1 MSNNIKTKVIGLTGM
16 SGAGKSTA
24 CKLFRQAGFDIIDC
38 DKICREIV
46 EKGKPCL
53 NEIVSAFGNEI
64 LTDDG
69 ALNRPALGR
78 IIFSDS
84 DKRLKLNG
92 IMYPYVSYSIIKRL
106 VYSNAEYSVLDAPTL
121 FESGM
126 ETVCD
131 IIVSVAADKNILIGR
146 IVKRDN
152 ISEESAENRLD
163 SQQDIHFYK
172 ERSDFLL
179 MNNGSEEEFFA
190 EVIKTINF
198 IKECK

>member
-38 DKICREIV
+38 DQICREIV

-69 ALNRPALGR
+69 ALNRPALGK

-152 ISEESAENRLD
+152 IPEELAENRLD
-163 SQQDIHFYK
+163 SQQDIPFYK

-190 EVIKTINF
+190 EVIKTINS
-198 IKECK
+198 IKESK

>member
-1 MSNNIKTKVIGLTGM
+1 MSKNIKTKVIGLTGM

-24 CKLFRQAGFDIIDC
+24 CKLFRQAGFEIIDC
-38 DKICREIV
+38 DIICREIV

-53 NEIVSAFGNEI
+53 KEISAAFGNEI

-69 ALNRPALGR
+69 SLNRPALGK

-84 DKRLKLNG
+84 HKRLKLNG
-92 IMYPYVSYSIIKRL
+92 IMYPYVSYSIIKKL
-106 VYSNAEYSVLDAPTL
+106 VYSNAKYSVLDAPTL

-146 IVKRDN
+146 IVKRDG
-152 ISEESAENRLD
+152 ISEELAEKRLD
-163 SQQDIHFYK
+163 SQHDIYFYK

-179 MNNGSEEEFFA
+179 MNNSSEKEFFE
-190 EVIKTINF
+190 EVNKTINF
-198 IKECK
+198 IKESK

>member
-1 MSNNIKTKVIGLTGM
+1 MSKNIKTKVIGLTGM

-24 CKLFRQAGFDIIDC
+24 CKLFRQAGFEIIDC
-38 DKICREIV
+38 DIICREIV

-53 NEIVSAFGNEI
+53 KEISAAFGNEI

-69 ALNRPALGR
+69 SLNRHALGK

-84 DKRLKLNG
+84 HKRLKLNG
-92 IMYPYVSYSIIKRL
+92 IMYPYVSYSIIKKL
-106 VYSNAEYSVLDAPTL
+106 VYSNAKYSVLDAPTL

-146 IVKRDN
+146 IVKRDG
-152 ISEESAENRLD
+152 ISEELAEKRLD
-163 SQQDIHFYK
+163 SQHDIYFYK

-179 MNNGSEEEFFA
+179 MNNGSEKEFFE
-190 EVIKTINF
+190 EVNKTINF
-198 IKECK
+198 IKESK

>member
-1 MSNNIKTKVIGLTGM
+1 M

-24 CKLFRQAGFDIIDC
+24 CKLFRQAGFEIIDC

-53 NEIVSAFGNEI
+53 NEIVLAFGNEI
-64 LTDDG
+64 LTDG
-69 ALNRPALGR
+69 GVLNRPALGR
-78 IIFSDS
+78 IIFSDR

-92 IMYPYVSYSIIKRL
+92 IMYPYVSYSIIKKL

-121 FESGM
+121 FESGI

-152 ISEESAENRLD
+152 ISEESAENRLN

-172 ERSDFLL
+172 ERSDILL

-198 IKECK
+198 IKESK

>member
-92 IMYPYVSYSIIKRL
+92 IMYPYVSYSIIKKL

>member
-1 MSNNIKTKVIGLTGM
+1 MSNNIKTKVVGLTGM

-24 CKLFRQAGFDIIDC
+24 CKLFRQAGFEIIDC

-53 NEIVSAFGNEI
+53 KEIAEVFGNEI
-64 LTDDG
+64 LTHNG
-69 ALNRPALGR
+69 SLNRPALGR

-84 DKRLKLNG
+84 EKRLMLNG
-92 IMYPYVSYSIIKRL
+92 IMYPYVSYSIIKKL

-146 IVKRDN
+146 IVKRDS
-152 ISEESAENRLD
+152 ISEELAEKRLD
-163 SQQDIHFYK
+163 SQHDIQFYK

-198 IKECK
+198 IKESK